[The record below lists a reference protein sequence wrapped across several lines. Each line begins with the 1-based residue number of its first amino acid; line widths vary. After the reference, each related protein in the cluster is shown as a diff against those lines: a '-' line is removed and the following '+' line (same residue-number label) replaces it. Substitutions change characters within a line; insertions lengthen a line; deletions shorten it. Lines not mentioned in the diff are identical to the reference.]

1 MRRPPSIHRLT
12 KADNGG
18 SGELLG
24 MNLLMKGGLCL
35 LALAF
40 AASTYAADL
49 VVLKPHTFDP
59 PAAHTR

>member
-1 MRRPPSIHRLT
+1 
-12 KADNGG
+12 
-18 SGELLG
+18 